1 MATDYELKATAKKMR
16 DRLVLITF
24 WMEEVL
30 LDGLVI
36 TSQSMR
42 KPSSEKDC
50 WHSTVKLRNARFCT
64 LYLEEHN
71 NRKIRLCGKILK
83 TELQND
89 GNVVFVEAFREGINQ
104 SQVAMKLSETTWW
117 DTHWV
122 NGNLVELPFNQ
133 LLLSFSS
140 PMDSR
145 ATLPSIEEESLIER
159 PIRKGEEAA
168 LERLSTLFEEKFL
181 ADVTFVVEG
190 ENIAPHGAIAA
201 ADSPVLSAMFQQNKD
216 RLVKIEGTQPRVF
229 KQLLQYLYTGA
240 ASDVERLDSDW
251 ENIVDLLVAAH
262 ITNTECNSSKKIVQ
276 SF

>member
-36 TSQSMR
+36 TSQSRR

-216 RLVKIEGTQPRVF
+216 RLVKF
-229 KQLLQYLYTGA
+229 
-240 ASDVERLDSDW
+240 
-251 ENIVDLLVAAH
+251 
-262 ITNTECNSSKKIVQ
+262 
-276 SF
+276 